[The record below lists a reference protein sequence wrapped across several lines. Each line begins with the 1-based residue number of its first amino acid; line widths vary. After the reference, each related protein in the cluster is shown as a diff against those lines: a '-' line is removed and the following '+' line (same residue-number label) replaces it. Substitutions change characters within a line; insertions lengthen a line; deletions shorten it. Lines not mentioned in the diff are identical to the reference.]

1 MNWRFRTRSAAPA
14 LITLATLVLSA
25 NAQDS
30 APPPAPAPA
39 SSTPSA
45 DAGYNLKPGPF
56 EVKTT
61 DLLVLHDEARDKDLE
76 ILVRVPTGAA
86 AAGKKLPLVLFSHGM
101 GGSRKA
107 FADLTEHWASWGY
120 VVILP
125 THADSAQLMRREGK
139 DVSAMLTQRGAA
151 RTVDPPGRVKDL
163 SFILD
168 SLDEIETQAAGL
180 AKGAIDRD
188 RIAVAGHSAGA
199 LTAQLAFGMTAR
211 TKASPLKATSIADE
225 RFKAAIIVSGQGV
238 SRGWIGT
245 DAWKNITRPMMVL
258 TGSQDVVSVSKETP
272 QTRRHPY
279 EYAPD
284 GNKYLLF
291 IEGATHSSY
300 QGPSQRPSVKDPPHI
315 DKIQAIVTAGTTA
328 FLDAYLGDGLGASER
343 GRAYLQ
349 SDQLPRFSGGLLE
362 YKRK

>member
-1 MNWRFRTRSAAPA
+1 MNRLTLRHRLLLLTLLPSTLIAIALVTYFTLSGIQTLEGELRAKALSTVRYLAPVSEYG
-14 LITLATLVLSA
+14 II
-25 NAQDS
+25 
-30 APPPAPAPA
+30 
-39 SSTPSA
+39 
-45 DAGYNLKPGPF
+45 AGQI
-56 EVKTT
+56 ES
-61 DLLVLHDEARDKDLE
+61 LH
-76 ILVRVPTGAA
+76 
-86 AAGKKLPLVLFSHGM
+86 
-101 GGSRKA
+101 
-107 FADLTEHWASWGY
+107 
-120 VVILP
+120 
-125 THADSAQLMRREGK
+125 
-139 DVSAMLTQRGAA
+139 
-151 RTVDPPGRVKDL
+151 
-163 SFILD
+163 
-168 SLDEIETQAAGL
+168 GL
-180 AKGAIDRD
+180 A
-188 RIAVAGHSAGA
+188 
-199 LTAQLAFGMTAR
+199 Q
-211 TKASPLKATSIADE
+211 ATVQESGV
-225 RFKAAIIVSGQGV
+225 KAAIIVSGQGV

-284 GNKYLLF
+284 GDKYLLF